1 MHDKIILWKQLHFI
15 VNLENGIDLLIF
27 SRNDLSDLLND

>member
-1 MHDKIILWKQLHFI
+1 MHGKIILWKQLYFI